1 MARYLRVLHQ
11 GSPRFVELVDGALHL
26 LDGAPWAGGRVLD
39 QTLPISSAPLV
50 PVSPSKIIC
59 VAKNYREHAK
69 EMQGEVPE
77 EPLLFFKPPSSLLDP
92 GGSVVLPPGVER
104 TDFEAELGVVIGR
117 DAKDVG
123 IEDALGFVLG
133 YCCVNDVSARWWQ
146 KEGSGGQFCLGKS
159 FDTFCP
165 IGPAVVEAE
174 GVGDP
179 QDLEVVCRVNGVEM
193 QRASTGQ
200 MMFGVAD
207 LIARLSRG
215 TTLGGGT
222 LILTGTPSGVGM
234 ARDPRVWLGDGDV
247 VEVEI
252 ERVGVLRNPVRF
264 G

>member
-1 MARYLRVLHQ
+1 MTEE
-11 GSPRFVELVDGALHL
+11 GF
-26 LDGAPWAGGRVLD
+26 
-39 QTLPISSAPLV
+39 LPISQ
-50 PVSPSKIIC
+50 IIGIGR
-59 VAKNYREHAK
+59 NYADHAH
-69 EMQGEVPE
+69 EQGADVPE
-77 EPLLFFKPPSSLLDP
+77 RPMVFMKNVRSLCLDGEAIVVPPVAREP
-92 GGSVVLPPGVER
+92 ENR

-179 QDLEVVCRVNGVEM
+179 QGLEVVCRVNGVEM

-215 TTLGGGT
+215 TTLGAGT

-234 ARDPRVWLGDGDV
+234 ARDPRVWLRDGDV